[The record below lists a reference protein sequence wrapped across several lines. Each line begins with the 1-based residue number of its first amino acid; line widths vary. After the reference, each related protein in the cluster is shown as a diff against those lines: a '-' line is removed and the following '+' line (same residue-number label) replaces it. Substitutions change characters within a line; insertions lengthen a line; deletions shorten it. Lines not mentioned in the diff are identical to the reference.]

1 MAGQNGGSDA
11 RRYPRSVQ
19 GHPRVEHRSPGFE
32 SAAQSDNVFR
42 DLVPA
47 RINEQTSKIDA
58 ERVLTEVG
66 LSPASYA
73 TV

>member
-1 MAGQNGGSDA
+1 MPILSSQMTALWA
-11 RRYPRSVQ
+11 TLCVAYRTL
-19 GHPRVEHRSPGFE
+19 GFE
-32 SAAQSDNVFR
+32 SVAQSDNGFR
-42 DLVPA
+42 DLLPA

>member
-1 MAGQNGGSDA
+1 MAIRESSTAA
-11 RRYPRSVQ
+11 RDSSLLP
-19 GHPRVEHRSPGFE
+19 
-32 SAAQSDNVFR
+32 QSNNVFR

-47 RINEQTSKIDA
+47 RINEQTTKIDA